1 MVNLPR
7 IHVLLALSILAGCAQ
22 VKEITG
28 GERDTTAPHLTISVP
43 AQGSIGYN
51 GDRIILQ
58 FDERVVLE
66 RPGDRVLISPPLEVP
81 PTYKQT
87 GPREVT
93 ILLNAPL
100 RADVTYVVSLGE
112 AVKDLTEGNPADVDL
127 FFATGQVLDSAR
139 IMGTVLNAYTGAPE
153 KEVMV
158 LLYAEAD
165 STFRKGRPLYATR
178 CDAEGKFRFPHLPA
192 APFVVNALRDK
203 NANYRY
209 DLPNEEIAFH
219 STVVNATMD
228 SMPAPLT
235 LRLFQELPSR
245 QLLREA
251 GTQADLSL
259 RLVLARPA
267 QELTL
272 RDVARTGG
280 QLTWTN
286 EWSAGR
292 DTVVLWPSDTVALSE
307 GRFEVST
314 EAGVLDTI
322 RYRQP
327 LRPRFNLQVT
337 PSLVEQGPQMVI
349 ALSTDRPLL
358 NVDTS
363 RVRVLVDSLPV
374 GEYTV
379 RMEGPRKAYLDHA
392 VPLGSA
398 VHLTLLPKA
407 VMGAYDSYN
416 DTTRTALGAGDAQST
431 GTLRVRLDA
440 GDQAGVPFLLQ
451 LLDGQGRIV
460 RTDTLSAGTTQH
472 VWERA
477 RPGMYTLRA
486 IADANGNGR
495 WDTGDLNAQ
504 RQPELVWS
512 YPDKVNIRAAWD
524 IGLEWN
530 LQPAR

>member
-1 MVNLPR
+1 MNR
-7 IHVLLALSILAGCAQ
+7 SGAAMMLAALFAVGCAQ

-28 GERDTTAPHLTISVP
+28 GERDTIAPRLLASVP
-43 AQGSIGYN
+43 AQASVGYQ

-87 GPREVT
+87 GPKEVT
-93 ILLNAPL
+93 IQLNTPL
-100 RADVTYVVSLGE
+100 RAEVTYVVSLGE

-139 IMGTVLNAYTGAPE
+139 ITGTVLNAYTGAAE
-153 KEVMV
+153 KDVMV

-178 CDAEGKFRFPHLPA
+178 CDPDGRFTFPHLPA
-192 APFVVNALRDK
+192 SPFVVNALRDK

-219 STVVNATMD
+219 DTVVNATTD
-228 SMPAPLT
+228 SVPASLA
-235 LRLFQELPSR
+235 LRLFQELPQR

-259 RLVLARPA
+259 RIVLARRT

-292 DTVVLWPSDTVALSE
+292 DTVVLWPSDTVSLSE

-322 RYRQP
+322 RYRPP

-337 PSLVEQGPQMVI
+337 PTLVEQGPRMVI
-349 ALSTDRPLL
+349 AFTTDRPLL
-358 NVDTS
+358 SVDTA
-363 RVRVLVDSLPV
+363 RMQVLVDSLPLR
-374 GEYTV
+374 GYTV
-379 RMEGPRKAYLDHA
+379 RTDGLRTAFIDHA
-392 VPLGSA
+392 VPSGSA

-407 VMGAYDSYN
+407 VMGAYSSTN
-416 DTTRTALGAGDAQST
+416 DTTRATLGAGDAQST

-440 GDQAGVPFLLQ
+440 GDQSGVPFLLQ
-451 LLDGQGRIV
+451 LLDGQDRIV
-460 RTDTLSAGTTQH
+460 RTDTLPAGSTQH

-477 RPGMYTLRA
+477 RPGLYTLRA

-495 WDTGDLNAQ
+495 WDTGDLSAQ

-524 IGLEWN
+524 IGLEWT
-530 LQPAR
+530 LAPAR

>member
-1 MVNLPR
+1 
-7 IHVLLALSILAGCAQ
+7 
-22 VKEITG
+22 
-28 GERDTTAPHLTISVP
+28 
-43 AQGSIGYN
+43 
-51 GDRIILQ
+51 
-58 FDERVVLE
+58 
-66 RPGDRVLISPPLEVP
+66 VLISPPRDAP

-87 GPREVT
+87 GPKEVT
-93 ILLNAPL
+93 IQLKAPL
-100 RADVTYVVSLGE
+100 RANVTYVVSLGE
-112 AVKDLTEGNPADVDL
+112 AVKDLTEGNPAEVDL
-127 FFATGQVLDSAR
+127 FFATGPVLDSAM
-139 IMGTVLNAYTGAPE
+139 ITGTVFNAYTGVAE
-153 KEVMV
+153 KDVMV

-165 STFRKGRPLYATR
+165 SSFRKGRPLYASR
-178 CDAEGKFRFPHLPA
+178 CNAEGRFHFPHLPA

-203 NANYRY
+203 NANYKY
-209 DLPNEEIAFH
+209 DLPNEEIAFLD
-219 STVVNATMD
+219 TAVNATTD
-228 SMPAPLT
+228 SMAAPLT
-235 LRLFQELPSR
+235 LRLFQELPQR

-292 DTVVLWPSDTVALSE
+292 DTVVVWPSDTVSLSE

-322 RYRQP
+322 RYRTP
-327 LRPRFNLQVT
+327 LRPRFHLQVT
-337 PSLVEQGPQMVI
+337 PTLVEEGPRMVI
-349 ALSTDRPLL
+349 ALTTDRPLL
-358 NVDTS
+358 KVDTA
-363 RVRVLVDSLPV
+363 RMQVLVDSLPLK
-374 GEYTV
+374 GYTV
-379 RMEGPRKAYLDHA
+379 RTEGPRTAYLDHA
-392 VPLGSA
+392 VPVGSA

-416 DTTRTALGAGDAQST
+416 DTTRTALGAADAQST

-440 GDQAGVPFLLQ
+440 GDQHGVPFLLQ
-451 LLDGQGRIV
+451 LLDAQSRIV
-460 RTDTLSAGTTQH
+460 RTDTLPAGTTQH

-477 RPGMYTLRA
+477 RPGLYTLRA

-495 WDTGDLNAQ
+495 WDTGDLTGQ

-524 IGLEWN
+524 IGLEWT